1 MRIRHRTRWWATC
14 VGFKYSLLKMSV
26 IACLDLE
33 GVLVPEIWIN
43 VARRTGIDELMATTR
58 DVADYSE
65 LMRQRLDICEENGL
79 GIGDISDV
87 IAEMRPLEG
96 AEDFLAWLR
105 EHSQVVILSD
115 TFYEFAQ
122 PLMRQLDFP
131 TLFCH
136 RLEIA
141 GDGRI
146 SGFELR
152 MPEQK
157 REAVRAFQR
166 LNFRVVAAGDSY
178 NDVTMLSEADAGI
191 LFCPPENVIE
201 EFPQFPV
208 TVDYPGLKAAFEQ
221 VL

>member
-1 MRIRHRTRWWATC
+1 
-14 VGFKYSLLKMSV
+14 MSS

-58 DVADYSE
+58 DIADYSQ
-65 LMRQRLDICEENGL
+65 LMQQRLDICEKNGL
-79 GIGDISDV
+79 GIREITDV
-87 IAEMRPLEG
+87 IAELRPLDG
-96 AEDFLAWLR
+96 AEDFLSWLR
-105 EHSQVVILSD
+105 ENSQVIILSD
-115 TFYEFAQ
+115 TFYDFSQ

-146 SGFELR
+146 TDFQLR
-152 MPEQK
+152 MPDQK
-157 REAVRAFQR
+157 REAVKALKK

-178 NDVTMLSEADAGI
+178 NDISMLSEADAGI
-191 LFCPPENVIE
+191 LFSPPENVVA

-208 TVDYPGLKAAFEQ
+208 TVDYSGLQAAFEQ

>member
-1 MRIRHRTRWWATC
+1 
-14 VGFKYSLLKMSV
+14 MSS

-43 VARRTGIDELMATTR
+43 VAQRTGIDELMATTR
-58 DVADYSE
+58 DVADYSQ
-65 LMRQRLDICEENGL
+65 LMQQRLDICEKNGL
-79 GIGDISDV
+79 GIREITDV
-87 IAEMRPLEG
+87 IAGLRPLDG
-96 AEDFLAWLR
+96 AGDFLSWLR
-105 EHSQVVILSD
+105 ENSQVIILSD
-115 TFYEFAQ
+115 TFYEFSQ

-141 GDGRI
+141 ADGRI
-146 SGFELR
+146 AGFQLR
-152 MPEQK
+152 MPDQK
-157 REAVRAFQR
+157 REAVQALKN

-178 NDVTMLSEADAGI
+178 NDISMLSEADAGI
-191 LFCPPENVIE
+191 LFSPPENVIA

-208 TVDYPGLKAAFEQ
+208 TVDYSGLQAAFEQ